1 MTVFTLF
8 AIEKV
13 LFWAIDM
20 LRVLVLLGRF
30 AFARHPQKS
39 THMITFLPTGLV

>member
-13 LFWAIDM
+13 LFLAIDM
-20 LRVLVLLGRF
+20 LRVVILLGRF
-30 AFARHPQKS
+30 AFAHHRQKS
-39 THMITFLPTGLV
+39 THMITFLPAGLP

>member
-13 LFWAIDM
+13 LFLAIDT

-30 AFARHPQKS
+30 AFAHHRQKS
-39 THMITFLPTGLV
+39 TLLITFLPAVLV